1 MIISLKPETAKAA
14 KVWGFLLRNP
24 TISLIYSRKYPEK
37 TIYDGCMSII
47 LANGT
52 VVSQNAGEQDQK
64 TN

>member
-1 MIISLKPETAKAA
+1 MIIYLKTETALGVKI
-14 KVWGFLLRNP
+14 WGFLVRNP
-24 TISLIYSRKYPEK
+24 NISIFYFRKYPEK